1 MVVSVLGLTA
11 EVTGDSVAAQKHME
25 GLRRMVD
32 LRGGLEMLRFDNSR
46 LPAKVCRLVPF
57 PIDKISLIDRISDMM
72 KH

>member
-11 EVTGDSVAAQKHME
+11 EVTGDSLAAKQHME

-57 PIDKISLIDRISDMM
+57 PIDKLSLIGRFSDMM
-72 KH
+72 KD